1 MSRRVV
7 VTGLGAITPV
17 GNDVDTMWKNLTDG
31 VCGIE
36 TITDFDTSELKVHIA
51 GTIKNFDAEKYI
63 EKKRDKKA

>member
-17 GNDVDTMWKNLTDG
+17 GNDVPTTWKNLCDG

-36 TITDFDTSELKVHIA
+36 TIT
-51 GTIKNFDAEKYI
+51 
-63 EKKRDKKA
+63 